1 MKHDNLRRQIVDAGI
16 KMLQQNL
23 THGTCGNISC
33 RIPGEKRILVT
44 PSKIPYEMTKP
55 EDILVVNFDGEFEGK
70 GTPSVET
77 PFHIVVYKN
86 RKDVNAVV
94 HTHSPYALSVSATA
108 KIIPVFLDEIFS
120 HIGGELEISPYAVP
134 GSDEL
139 ADNMIKHLKDKSAVL
154 LSNHGAVCV
163 GKNLEEAFRVA
174 EIVEMICKMFILA
187 SVVGE
192 VKSLPKDG
200 VEYQRKMYE
209 AKKNSN

>member
-1 MKHDNLRRQIVDAGI
+1 MEQEQISDKNRWFKNAIIDYISNREGKNTNLQDIWGHFKIALTFKVLHEMVD
-16 KMLQQNL
+16 
-23 THGTCGNISC
+23 
-33 RIPGEKRILVT
+33 
-44 PSKIPYEMTKP
+44 
-55 EDILVVNFDGEFEGK
+55 DGEFEGK

-209 AKKNSN
+209 TKKNSN